1 MPFTRISLPTGNPAE
16 EHFKASLAVRPE
28 DVMVANANSTFEDW
42 SFASAAAPVAQ
53 EGNR

>member
-1 MPFTRISLPTGNPAE
+1 MPFTRISLPIGKPA

-28 DVMVANANSTFEDW
+28 DVMVAIAHSTFEGW
-42 SFASAAAPVAQ
+42 SFASAAALVAQ